1 MMILYVTILE
11 TIDAEKDAELLDEH
25 IGYLNQKLEEGIL
38 IAKGPFTD
46 HTGGLMIYKADS
58 IEEARKLIEADPA
71 VRDKSR
77 AITLLKEWKSTIEA

>member
-1 MMILYVTILE
+1 MILYVTILE

-71 VRDKSR
+71 VREKSR

>member
-1 MMILYVTILE
+1 MILYVTILE
-11 TIDAEKDAELLDEH
+11 MVDKEKDDEILEEH

-46 HTGGLMIYKADS
+46 HSGGLMIYKADS

-71 VRDKSR
+71 VRDKTR
-77 AITLLKEWKSTIEA
+77 KIGLLKEWKSTIEA

>member
-1 MMILYVTILE
+1 MILYVTILE
-11 TIDAEKDAELLDEH
+11 MVDKEKDDEILEEH

-46 HTGGLMIYKADS
+46 HSGGLMIYKADS

-71 VRDKSR
+71 VRDKTR
-77 AITLLKEWKSTIEA
+77 KIALLKEWKSTIEA

>member
-1 MMILYVTILE
+1 MILYVTILE
-11 TIDAEKDAELLDEH
+11 MVDKDKDDEILEEH

-46 HTGGLMIYKADS
+46 HSGGLMIYKADS

-71 VRDKSR
+71 VRDKTR
-77 AITLLKEWKSTIEA
+77 KIGLLKEWKSTIEA

>member
-1 MMILYVTILE
+1 MILYVTILE
-11 TIDAEKDAELLDEH
+11 TIDEKKDAEVLEEH

-58 IEEARKLIEADPA
+58 IDEARKLIEADPA
-71 VRDKSR
+71 VRDKTR
-77 AITLLKEWKSTIEA
+77 EIALLKEWKSTIEV